1 MADKPASTQKRTVLA
16 FANINDFYNTLQ
28 DRLFVAL
35 RRFGFVSQKH
45 TAWITALPRNEKQE
59 IEMMISP
66 DLAEADRKELAEK
79 GSVPILIYAGIDK
92 QRKLL
97 EGNNLE
103 AALDQHWFFLRDETR
118 KVSSLS
124 ISSKLLYDLISGVL
138 NLDNLPSRMIGN
150 LEEYFKPVLLPEPL
164 EEHLQR
170 RKNEYHI
177 LKHHF
182 PDLARHWYISV
193 PLIGFGEIDGI
204 VHIVLHED
212 DLNKYRRE
220 NKIGWSRR
228 IIGDIIG
235 LFSSKYRRK
244 NEIRW
249 STRMIGDIIRL
260 FSWEYEAL
268 IMDWEIV
275 GVNKYE
281 TSLIPYV
288 IAEVN
293 REGFLRSIE
302 SKSPILKEL
311 GYRQMYEDNTWYYLQ
326 RFLQNFEVTKAIYD
340 QQLKNAITA
349 ILVDSYAHNVSAHSL
364 TALSWWFRKRSEW
377 RSTSGKTTIKGFA
390 KEDVEL
396 LKTFSQMDLVHLRS
410 EYLLTVQQKAKQI
423 AEELEAIYFPST
435 NEPALDSRDN
445 SIITFKGSLAREI
458 QPLIHFLA
466 EKGAFWSGVTRDYNF
481 GGEVRDLFSVLWFDF
496 INNPLYLGTI
506 AKTEDITHIRLK
518 VVVYK
523 PEIER
528 LENGVVRKKILEAG
542 EFASLNILQTPKPSD
557 EHFMDG
563 PNKIYYVDLPDGN
576 RLQYAEHL
584 AGERN
589 YMELQ
594 ERSRFVNPGKDYVAL
609 QKVLRQ
615 YPVFFPGGV
624 VGRHSFYTIIENEIR
639 NIKHYHGEAL
649 NDAQKNGLIL
659 TISIHP
665 CSLREEVPSENEL
678 YKIGVWLEVPT
689 KLKQQIRG
697 DESAYLLQRKQVNLR
712 KSVMSPGGDYAP
724 LLGGNNQD
732 KVCAAMLFNN
742 VFSSVQKGDDDPRR
756 LGFITGEGLANL
768 EGEVLKKGD
777 EGGTIKLP
785 KDSDRDKRFYPWIFS
800 ATALESAPH
809 EDYEVSGQLPEKETE
824 FEAIY
829 PHRDEEAT
837 GFIKKFFHF
846 WKGAD
851 IREITGDQS
860 DWEWEN
866 TSRFKIAR
874 INVKEDHQKTWTS
887 VRKAGVIRIVTGDE
901 ATPLE
906 GKEKFLASYWRWL
919 HLWLGNT
926 SQSFLFDEESEGQS
940 TRVFGLHYDGRG
952 QEAIVSFE
960 KTAKEGIDPEKTF
973 LLAHR
978 NTSKKQEAFS
988 YRSHGVY
995 RQYFGNADIVPNSL
1009 EYRIRMT
1016 ELLEICA
1023 TKICIFDNRVRHRVR
1038 DQPHYSSVLSQMN
1051 VLVSNEKVEE
1061 WNPRAEDWESNQEGW
1076 EKISDEWKTKKD
1088 HIRNCNF
1095 LVMHLTFID
1104 SLLSNRYPGKR
1115 SQSQSRLGIFIEHEL
1130 MPLVADEKTGL
1141 VRQNFI
1147 FVVTTG
1153 RGRKDWWDHLVE
1165 STEYKEYT
1173 NFTVFRPIE
1182 SIIAGIESA
1191 IGKEDDMEL
1200 KYNLVKIMF
1209 GS

>member
-16 FANINDFYNTLQ
+16 FANINEFYNTLQ

-45 TAWITALPRNEKQE
+45 TSWITALPRDEKQE
-59 IEMMISP
+59 IETMISP
-66 DLAEADRKELAEK
+66 DLAEADRKKLAKE

-103 AALDQHWFFLRDETR
+103 ATLDQHWFFLRDETR
-118 KVSSLS
+118 RVSNLS

-138 NLDNLPSRMIGN
+138 DLENLPSRMIGN
-150 LEEYFKPVLLPEPL
+150 LEEYFKPVQSPEPL

-170 RKNEYHI
+170 RKSEYYI

-182 PDLARHWYISV
+182 PDLAHYWYISV

-212 DLNKYRRE
+212 DLNKYKRE
-220 NKIGWSRR
+220 NKI
-228 IIGDIIG
+228 
-235 LFSSKYRRK
+235 K
-244 NEIRW
+244 W
-249 STRMIGDIIRL
+249 STRMIGDVIRL

-293 REGFLRSIE
+293 RKDFLKSIE

-311 GYRQMYEDNTWYYLQ
+311 EYKQMYEDNTWYYLQ

-377 RSTSGKTTIKGFA
+377 RSTSGKTAIKGFT
-390 KEDVEL
+390 KEDIEQL
-396 LKTFSQMDLVHLRS
+396 DRFSKMALTDLKGD
-410 EYLLTVQQKAKQI
+410 YILTMQQKVKQI

-435 NEPALDSRDN
+435 NDSTLDSRDN

-481 GGEVRDLFSVLWFDF
+481 GGEVRDLFSVLWYDF

-518 VVVYK
+518 VVVYN
-523 PEIER
+523 PDVER

-542 EFASLNILQTPKPSD
+542 EFASLNILQTPKPID
-557 EHFMDG
+557 EHNMDG

-576 RLQYAEHL
+576 QLHYAEHL

-624 VGRHSFYTIIENEIR
+624 VGRHAFYTIIENEIR

-649 NDAQKNGLIL
+649 TEAQKNGLIL

-678 YKIGVWLEVPT
+678 YKIGVWLEIPT

-785 KDSDRDKRFYPWIFS
+785 KDSDRDKRFYPWISS
-800 ATALESAPH
+800 ATSLYSAPH
-809 EDYEVSGQLPEKETE
+809 DDYEVSGKLPEKEIE
-824 FEAIY
+824 FEDMY
-829 PHRDEEAT
+829 PHMGEEAT

-846 WKGAD
+846 WKGSD

-866 TSRFKIAR
+866 TSRFKIAQV
-874 INVKEDHQKTWTS
+874 NVKEDYQKTWTS
-887 VRKAGVIRIVTGDE
+887 VRKAGVIRIVTSDE
-901 ATPLE
+901 AVPKY
-906 GKEKFLASYWRWL
+906 GKEKFLTGYWRWL
-919 HLWLGNT
+919 HLWIGNT
-926 SQSFLFDEESEGQS
+926 SQSFLFDEESEGHS
-940 TRVFGLHYDGRG
+940 TRAFGLHYDGRRK
-952 QEAIVSFE
+952 EAIVSFE
-960 KTAKEGIDPEKTF
+960 KTEKEGIDQQKTF

-978 NTSKKQEAFS
+978 NTSKKIEAFS
-988 YRSHGVY
+988 FRSHGVY
-995 RQYFGNADIVPNSL
+995 RQYFGNADIATNSL
-1009 EYRIRMT
+1009 EYQIRMT

-1038 DQPHYSSVLSQMN
+1038 DQPHYTSVLSQMN
-1051 VLVSNEKVEE
+1051 VLVSNEKVDE
-1061 WNPRAEDWESNQEGW
+1061 WNPKTEDWESDTEDW
-1076 EKISDEWKTKKD
+1076 KKITAEWKIKKD
-1088 HIRNCNF
+1088 AIRNCNF

-1104 SLLSNRYPGKR
+1104 SLLNNRYPGKR
-1115 SQSQSRLGIFIEHEL
+1115 SQSQSRLGIFIEQEL
-1130 MPLVADEKTGL
+1130 MPLVADEITGE

-1165 STEYKEYT
+1165 STEYKRYT
-1173 NFTVFRPIE
+1173 DFTVFRPIE
-1182 SIIAGIESA
+1182 SIIAGIESS

>member
-1 MADKPASTQKRTVLA
+1 MMETNYSYKGRTARA
-16 FANINDFYNTLQ
+16 FANIDEFYDTLQ
-28 DRLFVAL
+28 DRLYVAL
-35 RRFGFVSQKH
+35 RRFGFVSERH
-45 TAWITALPRNEKQE
+45 TTWLNALPREE
-59 IEMMISP
+59 TVYY
-66 DLAEADRKELAEK
+66 ELDK
-79 GSVPILIYAGIDK
+79 PPSLVYAGITK
-92 QRKLL
+92 QRILL
-97 EGNNLE
+97 E
-103 AALDQHWFFLRDETR
+103 RDETVFELDEYWR
-118 KVSSLS
+118 FLKDEVRETSNRS
-124 ISSKLLYDLISGVL
+124 ISSILLNEIALMGLSL
-138 NLDNLPSRMIGN
+138 NDIAEYTIGSLETYFAPLLELLSQGTNLPDNL
-150 LEEYFKPVLLPEPL
+150 E
-164 EEHLQR
+164 R
-170 RKNEYHI
+170 RKNEYYI
-177 LKHHF
+177 L
-182 PDLARHWYISV
+182 RHYFNLSQYWYLSV
-193 PLIGFGEIDGI
+193 PLIGFAEFDGI
-204 VHIVLHED
+204 AHIVLHEN
-212 DLNKYRRE
+212 DLKKFK
-220 NKIGWSRR
+220 KIHPDGTIEWRVG
-228 IIGDIIG
+228 IIGDII
-235 LFSSKYRRK
+235 K
-244 NEIRW
+244 
-249 STRMIGDIIRL
+249 L

-268 IMDWEIV
+268 ILDWDIV
-275 GVNKYE
+275 GSNKYE

-288 IAEVN
+288 VAEIN
-293 REGFLRSIE
+293 RPQFWELIE
-302 SKSPILKEL
+302 VKSPILNEL
-311 GYRQMYEDNTWYYLQ
+311 SYKSMYGENKDYYYQ

-364 TALSWWFRKRSEW
+364 TALSWWFRRRAEW
-377 RSTSGKTTIKGFA
+377 RSASGKTTIKGFTHD
-390 KEDVEL
+390 DVEL
-396 LKTFSQMDLVHLRS
+396 LTGFSEMKLTDLS
-410 EYLLTVQQKAKQI
+410 SNYIINVQRKASQI
-423 AEELEAIYFPST
+423 AEELMAVYFPT
-435 NEPALDSRDN
+435 MNESALSSRDN
-445 SIITFKGSLAREI
+445 SIIAFKGSLAREI

-481 GGEVRDLFSVLWFDF
+481 GGEVRDLFSMLWYDF

-518 VVVYK
+518 VVVY
-523 PEIER
+523 ESDIER
-528 LENGVVRKKILEAG
+528 LENGVIRKKIVAAG
-542 EFASLNILQTPKPSD
+542 EFASLNILQAPKPND
-557 EHFMDG
+557 EHYMDG

-609 QKVLRQ
+609 QKILQ
-615 YPVFFPGGV
+615 QLPVFFPGGV
-624 VGRHSFYTIIENEIR
+624 VGRHAFYTIIENEIR
-639 NIKHYHGEAL
+639 NIKHYYGKAL
-649 NDAQKNGLIL
+649 SDAQKHGLVL
-659 TISIHP
+659 TISVQP

-689 KLKQQIRG
+689 NLKQQIKG
-697 DESAYLLQRKQVNLR
+697 DESAYLIQRKQINLR
-712 KSVMSPGGDYAP
+712 KSVMSPSGDYAP

-742 VFSSVQKGDDDPRR
+742 VFSSVQRGDDDPRR
-756 LGFITGEGLANL
+756 LGYITEGSLAEA
-768 EGEVLKKGD
+768 EGEQTLWRSDARIAQKM
-777 EGGTIKLP
+777 P
-785 KDSDRDKRFYPWIFS
+785 KDSDRDRQFYPWIIS
-800 ATALESAPH
+800 ATALESNPH
-809 EDYEVSGQLPEKETE
+809 DDYEIHGKLPEKETE
-824 FEAIY
+824 FQAIY

-851 IREITGDQS
+851 IQEITGDQS

>member
-16 FANINDFYNTLQ
+16 FANINEFYNTLQ

-45 TAWITALPRNEKQE
+45 TAWINALPRDEKRE

-66 DLAEADRKELAEK
+66 DLAEADRKELAKK

-118 KVSSLS
+118 RVSNLS
-124 ISSKLLYDLISGVL
+124 ISSKLFYDLISGVL

-150 LEEYFKPVLLPEPL
+150 LEEYFEPVLLPEPL

-170 RKNEYHI
+170 RKNEYPI

-182 PDLARHWYISV
+182 PDLAHHWYISV

-204 VHIVLHED
+204 VHIVLHEN
-212 DLNKYRRE
+212 DLKRYKRE
-220 NKIGWSRR
+220 NEIG
-228 IIGDIIG
+228 
-235 LFSSKYRRK
+235 
-244 NEIRW
+244 W

-293 REGFLRSIE
+293 REGFLKSIE
-302 SKSPILKEL
+302 SKSLILKEL
-311 GYRQMYEDNTWYYLQ
+311 GYKQMYEDNAWYYLQ

-396 LKTFSQMDLVHLRS
+396 LKTFSQMDSMDFARLTSDHLR
-410 EYLLTVQQKAKQI
+410 TVQQKAKQI

-435 NEPALDSRDN
+435 NEPVLDSRDN

-518 VVVYK
+518 VIVYN
-523 PEIER
+523 PEVER

-542 EFASLNILQTPKPSD
+542 EFASLNILQTPKPND
-557 EHFMDG
+557 DHYMDG

-609 QKVLRQ
+609 QKILRQ

-624 VGRHSFYTIIENEIR
+624 VGRHAFYTIIENEIR

-649 NDAQKNGLIL
+649 SGAQTNGLIL

-785 KDSDRDKRFYPWIFS
+785 KDSDRDKRFYPWISS
-800 ATALESAPH
+800 ATALDSAPDD
-809 EDYEVSGQLPEKETE
+809 DYEVSGKLPEKETE
-824 FEAIY
+824 FEDMY
-829 PHRDEEAT
+829 PHRGEEAT

-866 TSRFKIAR
+866 TSRFKIAQ

-901 ATPLE
+901 AIPLD
-906 GKEKFLASYWRWL
+906 GKEKFLAGYWRWL

-926 SQSFLFDEESEGQS
+926 SQSFLFDEESEGHS
-940 TRVFGLHYDGRG
+940 TRAFGLHYDGRG

-960 KTAKEGIDPEKTF
+960 KSAKEGIDSQKTF

-978 NTSKKQEAFS
+978 NTSKKAEAFS

-995 RQYFGNADIVPNSL
+995 RQYFGNADIAPNSL
-1009 EYRIRMT
+1009 EYQIRMT

-1038 DQPHYSSVLSQMN
+1038 DQPHYASVLSQMN

-1061 WNPRAEDWESNQEGW
+1061 WNPPPRIEDWKSNQEDWER
-1076 EKISDEWKTKKD
+1076 ISDEWKTKKD

-1115 SQSQSRLGIFIEHEL
+1115 SQSQSRLGIFIKHEL
-1130 MPLVADEKTGL
+1130 IPLVKDEKTGL

-1165 STEYKEYT
+1165 CSEYKEYT
-1173 NFTVFRPIE
+1173 DFTVFRPVE